1 MAATGVALGARPME
15 GRSLGVRSTVD
26 SRMAARHPPWGVGWS
41 GTEGEYVM
49 VVAKDT
55 QSSSHIFE
63 TTIDIPSGTSASILL
78 IVVSVELTVE
88 VLE

>member
-1 MAATGVALGARPME
+1 
-15 GRSLGVRSTVD
+15 
-26 SRMAARHPPWGVGWS
+26 MAARHPPWGVGWL

-55 QSSSHIFE
+55 QSSSHNLE